1 MTSTRGPRT
10 TERDRSTRPG
20 EVAPSGFMGIILVV
34 VAVALGV
41 ILLVKGGGVGFDDDS
56 RNVAIGKEADQTDDD
71 ETTTTTGPPSETSVP
86 AAELKIAVLNAAG
99 KAGFAGLGSNF
110 LSVAG
115 YPSATAGNAA
125 GQEPTS
131 AVYFA
136 PGFEADATAVAK
148 TLSIGEV
155 SALPDAPLGKT
166 ADDVPEGT
174 AVVVVLGPDA
184 EPVIS
189 ASDTAP
195 ADGATE
201 GAPTDGAGS
210 GTSTGD

>member
-1 MTSTRGPRT
+1 
-10 TERDRSTRPG
+10 
-20 EVAPSGFMGIILVV
+20 MGIILVV
-34 VAVALGV
+34 VAIVLGV

-56 RNVAIGKEADQTDDD
+56 KNVVIGKDDNQQAE
-71 ETTTTTGPPSETSVP
+71 ETTTTTAPQSVTSVP

-99 KAGFAGLGSNF
+99 KAGFARLGSNF

-115 YPSATAGNAA
+115 YPSVTAGNAA

-136 PGFEADATAVAK
+136 PGFEADAEAVAAV
-148 TLSIGEV
+148 LSIGEV
-155 SALPDAPLGKT
+155 SEVPTTPLGKT

-189 ASDTAP
+189 ASDNTP
-195 ADGATE
+195 DDTTTE
-201 GAPTDGAGS
+201 GADASTGADAGGAGTS
-210 GTSTGD
+210 GDD